1 MNEDNFLDPASLEP
15 RALHEHPSFASTL
28 ANGLALLGCFTAGDP
43 WLGNNEMA
51 AKLGLSRPTVS
62 RLAFTLIGLGFLR
75 RDKQTGKYQLG
86 PAVLSLGYPLL
97 SQLTVRQLAS
107 EDMRELAQHAG
118 GPISVGTRDRLTAV
132 YVETTQSTETNPTRP
147 GIGSTRPL
155 LNTAMGRAL
164 LAAHRPAER
173 EALEKRLAQEM
184 PADWERFEPGLRQA
198 YADIDRQG
206 FCSVV
211 GDWRPTLAA
220 VAVPMR
226 CSVVGLRLA
235 FNLTTMAY
243 ATSHDTLQNDLGP
256 RLVELV
262 RRTEAKLGQH

>member
-1 MNEDNFLDPASLEP
+1 MSDDNFLDPASLDRHTLE
-15 RALHEHPSFASTL
+15 EHPSFASTL
-28 ANGLALLGCFTAGDP
+28 GNGLALLGSSTAGDP
-43 WLGNNEMA
+43 WLGNNELA

-107 EDMRELAQHAG
+107 EDIRELARHAG
-118 GPISVGTRDRLTAV
+118 GPISVGTRDRLSAV
-132 YVETTQSTETNPTRP
+132 YIETTQSTETNATRP

-164 LAAHRPAER
+164 LAAHKPAER
-173 EALEKRLAQEM
+173 EALERRLATEM
-184 PADWERFEPGLRQA
+184 PVDWERFEPDLRQA
-198 YADIDRQG
+198 YADIDRRG
-206 FCSVV
+206 FCSVI
-211 GDWRPTLAA
+211 GAWRPTLSA

-226 CSVVGLRLA
+226 GSVAGLRIA
-235 FNLTTMAY
+235 FNLTTMSY
-243 ATSHDTLQNDLGP
+243 ATSEDALLNDLGP
-256 RLVELV
+256 RLVEVV